1 MEAFIIIFWTI
12 QKQRNDHIFRQI
24 RPTLQKW
31 KGDFTKEVSLQLHR
45 MRDVLDHSYSSWP
58 NALV

>member
-1 MEAFIIIFWTI
+1 MIIFWTI
-12 QKQRNDHIFRQI
+12 RKQRNDHIFRQI